1 MGNRWST
8 GEQRFSESQIRQME
22 DNANVLHI
30 TERSIAYQP
39 TFKLAALKAYQE
51 GKTPAEI
58 FREAGF
64 NLDMIGR
71 ENPNRCLKRWRKTF
85 ASQGEAGLLEEQR
98 GKGSTGRPAAEQSME
113 KKLAQAEARIKLLE
127 AENDFLKKLE
137 ALERQAQQKQR

>member
-8 GEQRFSESQIRQME
+8 GEQRFSESQIRQIE

-39 TFKLAALKAYQE
+39 AFKLAALKAYQE
-51 GKTPAEI
+51 GKTPADI
-58 FREAGF
+58 FSEVGF

-71 ENPNRCLKRWRKTF
+71 ENPNRCLKRWRKTL

-113 KKLAQAEARIKLLE
+113 KKLA
-127 AENDFLKKLE
+127 
-137 ALERQAQQKQR
+137 